1 MKDSYGRT
9 IDYMRISVTDRCN
22 LRCRYCMPEGI
33 ETLPMRELL
42 TFEEILQ
49 IVQAAVSLGITK
61 IKITGGEPL
70 VRKDIARLVGM
81 IHAVE
86 GVASVTMTTNGVL
99 LREHLEELVKNGLDA
114 VNISLDTM
122 NAAEYEQIT
131 GRDELKNVLA
141 GIEAAEKTGLKVKVN
156 TVLWDNACRDELF
169 PILQLA
175 KERNIDVRYIELM
188 PIGEGKMGK
197 GISGEEWLHRLR
209 EQYPALCED
218 DRVHG
223 NGPAKYYRIPGFCGS
238 VGFINAVHG
247 KFCESCNRIRLSS
260 TGQLKPCLCYG
271 ETADLRKIV
280 RQCNPPGNKK
290 QIQEALADA
299 MAAAIREKP
308 KAHCF
313 EAQSE
318 ITEKKKMVSIGG

>member
-197 GISGEEWLHRLR
+197 GLSGEEWLHRLR
-209 EQYPALCED
+209 KQYPALCED

-247 KFCESCNRIRLSS
+247 KFCENCNRIRLSS

-280 RQCNPPGNKK
+280 RQCNPSGNKK

-313 EAQSE
+313 ETRSE